1 MCKCAE
7 CPCIWAACQ
16 VTIIYTT
23 LNLTFTR
30 RRRQGERSWA
40 TGASALCPVTGYSDI
55 YPGCSTAPAA
65 GCRQTLNRERLDKIW
80 IRMFFRYFPN
90 CSSVPLTTKSAA
102 FILSNV
108 ISGEVVG
115 SVLWTWDHLK
125 TWRCYLVWSYV
136 ETIRMFGA
144 WRQAVRA
151 KSIYVHGIW
160 EDGLHVHVINNG
172 GGALADIQM
181 VKCV

>member
-1 MCKCAE
+1 MFKIITQRIFQFCDVFSSWR
-7 CPCIWAACQ
+7 PRPRSSPSCIRTNHWER
-16 VTIIYTT
+16 VRWRGRG
-23 LNLTFTR
+23 NLR
-30 RRRQGERSWA
+30 CS
-40 TGASALCPVTGYSDI
+40 
-55 YPGCSTAPAA
+55 PGA
-65 GCRQTLNRERLDKIW
+65 GCRQTLNMERLDKIW
-80 IRMFFRYFPN
+80 IRMFSRYFPN

-125 TWRCYLVWSYV
+125 THEDVKYKYLVWTYV

-172 GGALADIQM
+172 GGALANIQM
-181 VKCV
+181 IKCV